1 MNWTNNDER
10 LRASVDLALELMGTG
25 RAALA
30 AEILRLAAE
39 DTTRQR
45 RALPPLRASRGDLVA
60 EAERLHG
67 LMRAMLPVPAGPR
80 RT

>member
-10 LRASVDLALELMGTG
+10 LRASVDIALDLMGSG

-39 DTTRQR
+39 DTARRR
-45 RALPPLRASRGDLVA
+45 RAMPPLRTSRGDLVA
-60 EAERLHG
+60 EAERMHG
-67 LMRAMLPVPAGPR
+67 LMRAMLPNPAGPR
-80 RT
+80 RP